1 MAVASLVFVHQA
13 APPYPAS
20 LGKPSIPSDP
30 GSGRLW
36 ADFNSFLFRRLQ
48 MTVIN
53 RALLIARVP
62 IEGMLKEKISHNGVS
77 HGLSEVGYDIR
88 LKQEV
93 RFRPDRLGMT
103 SIVCEED
110 SKEVTINRGRFA
122 LASAMEHFHMPS
134 NMMAVVHDK
143 STWARRGLSVFN
155 TVIEPGWRGFLTLEL
170 VYHCE
175 DELVIPAGSGIA
187 QVIFH
192 EIAIPVNYQGKYQDQ
207 PNQPIPAIAG

>member
-1 MAVASLVFVHQA
+1 
-13 APPYPAS
+13 
-20 LGKPSIPSDP
+20 
-30 GSGRLW
+30 
-36 ADFNSFLFRRLQ
+36 

-93 RFRPDRLGMT
+93 RFRPYHTGMT
-103 SIVCEED
+103 SIVCDEQGQ
-110 SKEVTINRGRFA
+110 EVTVNHGRFA
-122 LASAMEHFHMPS
+122 LASAMEYFDMPCEL
-134 NMMAVVHDK
+134 MAVVHDK

-170 VYHCE
+170 VYNRE
-175 DELVIPAGSGIA
+175 DELIIPAGSGIA

-192 EIAIPVNYQGKYQDQ
+192 EIAVPVRYQGKYQDQ
-207 PNQPIPAIAG
+207 PNKPIPAIAG